1 MFIFTWIDSNY
12 RKNDLTIKDTMKA
25 LMMYNILHDKA
36 KVHNLKCLMKF
47 DDVESYVIFVNNRIV
62 AV

>member
-12 RKNDLTIKDTMKA
+12 RKNDLTVNGAINA
-25 LMMYNILHDKA
+25 LTMYNILHDKTKA
-36 KVHNLKCLMKF
+36 HNLKCLMKT
-47 DDVESYVIFVNNRIV
+47 DEVESYVVFVNNRIM